1 MRNSIKKITAVISA
15 AILGALPM
23 AGSFTA
29 NAADFADET
38 VIFRYG
44 DINGDGKITS
54 ADANLVGQIVA
65 ENTNTNFSQSQIRR
79 ADVNG
84 DGSVTPNDTNMII
97 TYVSRLGDQSLK
109 KLKKVYGDADNSGKV
124 TMYDAAYVEEYVKYG
139 SHRGAINLMAADI
152 NGDGIVNMIDFYI
165 LQDYE
170 MMGNPSTLLI
180 RWGDVNS
187 DGYVNISDYM
197 KLRRVV
203 AEDPT
208 VHLSSAESRRA
219 DVNYDGKI
227 NSDDVMGLS
236 RYCGGGH
243 F

>member
-97 TYVSRLGDQSLK
+97 TYISRLAK
-109 KLKKVYGDADNSGKV
+109 NTKRVYGDADNNGKV

-139 SHRGAINLMAADI
+139 SHRGSINLMAADV
-152 NGDGIVNMIDFYI
+152 NGDGIVNFIDFYI

-170 MMGNPSTLLI
+170 MKGNPSTLLI

-187 DGYVNISDYM
+187 DGKVNIADYM
-197 KLRRVV
+197 KLSRVV

-227 NSDDVMGLS
+227 NSDDVKSLS
-236 RYCGGGH
+236 NYCGGGH

>member
-1 MRNSIKKITAVISA
+1 MNNTMKKITAVLSA
-15 AILGALPM
+15 GILSAIPM

-29 NAADFADET
+29 NAVDYPDEN

-44 DINGDGKITS
+44 DLNGDGFVTTADVSIITQKLS
-54 ADANLVGQIVA
+54 GNI
-65 ENTNTNFSQSQIRR
+65 TFSQLQLKR

-84 DGSVTPNDTNMII
+84 DGYVTADDKNMMS
-97 TYVSRLGDQSLK
+97 TYVSRLAK
-109 KLKKVYGDADNSGKV
+109 NIKRAYGDADNNGKV

-139 SHRGAINLMAADI
+139 SHKGSINLIAADI
-152 NGDGIVNMIDFYI
+152 NGDGIVNMIDFFI
-165 LQDYE
+165 FQDYE
-170 MMGNPSTLLI
+170 MKGDPDTLLI

-197 KLRRVV
+197 KLSRVV
-203 AEDPT
+203 AEDPS
-208 VHLSSAESRRA
+208 VRISSAEKRRA

-227 NSDDVMGLS
+227 DSADVTCLWN
-236 RYCGGGH
+236 YCGDGH